1 MRVVRSIRNYI
12 TRNQRY
18 YFFFFHSTRPAA
30 PWEQVFAIAI
40 RQLQA
45 IGPFS
50 PPSFSL
56 DKSQLCFCSRQ
67 TSIKLSSIC
76 MICTHSQ
83 RPCFVVLSLF
93 YERGGGEN
101 GSNQWLKKVFFPNRC
116 VDIYR
121 SKYILLR
128 RMTLFFLDNSKKYSM
143 LFFFQL
149 RTPTFFLENTDRR
162 GCEICVCARICDVF
176 LSWHHCLFFD

>member
-45 IGPFS
+45 IGPFF

-56 DKSQLCFCSRQ
+56 DKSQLCFCPRQ

-101 GSNQWLKKVFFPNRC
+101 GSNQWLKTFSSLI
-116 VDIYR
+116 VDMLIYG

-128 RMTLFFLDNSKKYSM
+128 RMTFFPSTTQKIFDALLFSI
-143 LFFFQL
+143 
-149 RTPTFFLENTDRR
+149 TDTN
-162 GCEICVCARICDVF
+162 IF
-176 LSWHHCLFFD
+176 S